1 MIANCVARPGTPI
14 ALNLTGEPAK
24 PVAVT
29 VSVFA
34 PTIVPKVQAG
44 LVAMPP
50 LSEITALEDA
60 NDPAPLLT
68 AKVTAMP
75 LTALPWASVTVT
87 EGAVPTTVP
96 TVALCGFP
104 DRTAIRAAAPA
115 TPVAVKVTGEP
126 LNPVVVA
133 VSVFA
138 PTIVPKVQA
147 GLVAIPPLS
156 VITEPEDANVPAP
169 LLTAKVTATPLTAL
183 PWASVTATDGA
194 VPTAVPTVALCR
206 SPDRNAIR
214 TAAPA
219 VPVAV
224 KVTGEPVSPATVA
237 VSAFAPAVVP
247 KVQSGL
253 LAIPALSVLT
263 AFEEAIDPAPPLTL
277 KVTPTPLTALP
288 CPSVTTTEGA
298 VATAVPTVPLCW
310 SPPFMAM
317 RVATPEATVTGCDST
332 IVSAGSAVNPST

>member
-1 MIANCVARPGTPI
+1 MPTLSVITAPAEATEPPPSPTVKMTGTP
-14 ALNLTGEPAK
+14 LT
-24 PVAVT
+24 V
-29 VSVFA
+29 
-34 PTIVPKVQAG
+34 
-44 LVAMPP
+44 
-50 LSEITALEDA
+50 
-60 NDPAPLLT
+60 
-68 AKVTAMP
+68 
-75 LTALPWASVTVT
+75 LPCASVTTT
-87 EGAVPTTVP
+87 EGAV
-96 TVALCGFP
+96 A
-104 DRTAIRAAAPA
+104 
-115 TPVAVKVTGEP
+115 
-126 LNPVVVA
+126 
-133 VSVFA
+133 
-138 PTIVPKVQA
+138 
-147 GLVAIPPLS
+147 
-156 VITEPEDANVPAP
+156 
-169 LLTAKVTATPLTAL
+169 
-183 PWASVTATDGA
+183 
-194 VPTAVPTVALCR
+194 TAVPTVALCR

-298 VATAVPTVPLCW
+298 VATAVPTVALCEL
-310 SPPFMAM
+310 PPFMTM

>member
-1 MIANCVARPGTPI
+1 
-14 ALNLTGEPAK
+14 
-24 PVAVT
+24 
-29 VSVFA
+29 
-34 PTIVPKVQAG
+34 
-44 LVAMPP
+44 MPP
-50 LSEITALEDA
+50 WTNTATRLLLSAVSRFPYPSRIVTTGGVVNA
-60 NDPAPLLT
+60 APLAPPT
-68 AKVTAMP
+68 GCVVT
-75 LTALPWASVTVT
+75 TNCIASP
-87 EGAVPTTVP
+87 G
-96 TVALCGFP
+96 
-104 DRTAIRAAAPA
+104 
-115 TPVAVKVTGEP
+115 
-126 LNPVVVA
+126 
-133 VSVFA
+133 
-138 PTIVPKVQA
+138 
-147 GLVAIPPLS
+147 
-156 VITEPEDANVPAP
+156 
-169 LLTAKVTATPLTAL
+169 
-183 PWASVTATDGA
+183 
-194 VPTAVPTVALCR
+194 
-206 SPDRNAIR
+206 
-214 TAAPA
+214 

-263 AFEEAIDPAPPLTL
+263 AFEDAIDPAPPLTL